1 MKRIKLFLMLSLLI
15 LPSLVEIGGAVSF
28 AQTPYLSNQSLP
40 YMPVKLDVLF
50 IGNSFSIDTSALLP
64 DILSSMGIN
73 TVNVYVLYK
82 GGCSMRQHYE
92 YFKSDKAVYDFY
104 QYNSRGTTKL
114 DGSITIREAMRR
126 VPYDVVVF
134 QQYSLESGNYTSYEP
149 YLSRIIQAFRLV
161 TTSPRTTFAFN
172 QTWAYASTH
181 KEIGKTYPTQESMW
195 RQIVQSVQKMR
206 ANSGIDLI
214 IPCGTAIQNARAA
227 NKTFQQNN
235 EFCRDG
241 QHLDNYMGRYVAAC
255 TFFESIIGPAMGRSI
270 RDDLSII
277 GKSSDP
283 NQVNNKNRRLLQN
296 CARLAV
302 ANQNVISEF
311 AGQ

>member
-1 MKRIKLFLMLSLLI
+1 MKPIKFYLLLTI
-15 LPSLVEIGGAVSF
+15 LVVTARGFHAT
-28 AQTPYLSNQSLP
+28 AQNPYLSNTPLP

-82 GGCSMRQHYE
+82 GGCSMREHYE
-92 YFKSDKAVYDFY
+92 YLKNDKAVYEFY
-104 QYNSRGTTKL
+104 QYNSRGTKKL
-114 DGSITIREAMRR
+114 DKSITIRDAMRR

-134 QQYSLESGNYTSYEP
+134 QQYSLESGNYSSYEP
-149 YLSRIIQAFRLV
+149 FLSRIIQGYRLV

-181 KEIGKTYPTQESMW
+181 KNIGKTYPTQESMW

-206 ANSGIDLI
+206 QNSGIDLI

-227 NKTFQQNN
+227 ANLTTAN
-235 EFCRDG
+235 EFTRDG

-255 TFFESIIGPAMGRSI
+255 TFFESIIGPCMSRSI

-277 GKSSDP
+277 GKSSDA
-283 NQVNNKNRRLLQN
+283 NQVNNANRRILQN

-302 ANQNVISEF
+302 ANQNEVSEW
-311 AGQ
+311 AGE